1 MSNRLIEACKNGVI
15 SKVKQYLK
23 EGDDPSYINSRTIIW
38 SAFYGRYDIIL
49 LLLKDERVDPSCDN
63 NYVIQW
69 ACIHK
74 RLDIVLVILQDS
86 RFKMTDNLYK
96 YEEVMLF
103 VYQIR
108 QEKLDILIHSSI

>member
-1 MSNRLIEACKNGVI
+1 MSKRLIKRLTAACV
-15 SKVKQYLK
+15 
-23 EGDDPSYINSRTIIW
+23 E
-38 SAFYGRYDIIL
+38 IIL
-49 LLLKDERVDPSCDN
+49 LSKLHLN
-63 NYVIQW
+63 TM
-69 ACIHK
+69 
-74 RLDIVLVILQDS
+74 VILQDS